1 MLDLESIAEEFGTP
15 TYVLDVDKAVE
26 NFLLLEEHLKCDHV
40 IAYAYKANSEPAL
53 VKALTREGAGATVP
67 SSFGIKLAEWAG
79 VPPDKTVL
87 VGPSPS
93 PQDLKEAVRYGATI
107 SLESESEGRALRR
120 LGGKFMVR
128 INPGLEVGG
137 HRSLATGAKW
147 SKFGLPPRRAL
158 ALLRELKGSLEALGF
173 HMHIGSQIMDVKP
186 YDMALK
192 MMAQLLSEE
201 QVPIID
207 IGGGL
212 GVPYEDGKPFPIEE
226 FSKIVC
232 TFAEEMGVTVFLETG
247 RFIVANAG
255 YLLTRVNYVKEVDNV
270 TWALVDAGMNDFL
283 RVALYG
289 ARHRIIKLNGE
300 GKLKKYKVAGPV
312 CESADEFGEHEL
324 PEVKEGDYLAILDV
338 GAYGFSMASRYNLR
352 PLPAVV
358 GVING
363 QVKLLRRRETFEEAI
378 FPP

>member
-1 MLDLESIAEEFGTP
+1 MIDLKSIAEEFGTP

-26 NFLLLEEHLKCDHV
+26 NFLLLDGHLNCDHV

-53 VKALTREGAGATVP
+53 VKALTKVGAGATVP
-67 SSFGIKLAEWAG
+67 SSFGVRLAEWAG
-79 VPPDKTVL
+79 VPPEKVVL

-93 PQDLKEAVRYGATI
+93 PQDLKEAVRYGVTV
-107 SLESESEGRALRR
+107 SLESESEGRALAR
-120 LGGKFMVR
+120 LGGRFMVR
-128 INPGLEVGG
+128 VNPGLEVGA
-137 HRSLATGAKW
+137 HRSLATGASW
-147 SKFGLPPRRAL
+147 SKFGLPPKRAL
-158 ALLRELKGSLEALGF
+158 KLLRELKGSLEAVGF
-173 HMHIGSQIMDVKP
+173 HMHIGSQIMEVEP
-186 YDMALK
+186 YDLALGI
-192 MMAQLLSEE
+192 MAQLLREE
-201 QVPIID
+201 RVPVID

-212 GVPYEDGKPFPIEE
+212 GVPYDGGKGFPLED
-226 FSKIVC
+226 FSTIVC
-232 TFAEEMGVTVFLETG
+232 TFSEVMGVTLFLETG

-255 YLLTRVNYVKEVDNV
+255 YLLTRVNYVKEVGNI
-270 TWALVDAGMNDFL
+270 TWALVDAGMNDFI

-289 ARHRIIKLNGE
+289 ARHRIINLDGE
-300 GKLKKYKVAGPV
+300 GEVKKYRVAGPV
-312 CESADEFGEHEL
+312 CETADEFGEHEL

-358 GVING
+358 GIING

>member
-1 MLDLESIAEEFGTP
+1 
-15 TYVLDVDKAVE
+15 
-26 NFLLLEEHLKCDHV
+26 
-40 IAYAYKANSEPAL
+40 
-53 VKALTREGAGATVP
+53 
-67 SSFGIKLAEWAG
+67 
-79 VPPDKTVL
+79 
-87 VGPSPS
+87 
-93 PQDLKEAVRYGATI
+93 
-107 SLESESEGRALRR
+107 
-120 LGGKFMVR
+120 MVR
-128 INPGLEVGG
+128 VNPGLEVGG
-137 HRSLATGAKW
+137 HRSLATGARW

-158 ALLRELKGSLEALGF
+158 TLLRELKGSLEAVGF

-186 YDMALK
+186 YDLALSIMAR
-192 MMAQLLSEE
+192 LLREE
-201 QVPIID
+201 RVPVID

-212 GVPYEDGKPFPIEE
+212 GVPYEGGRPFPLKE
-226 FSKIVC
+226 FSSIVC
-232 TFAEEMGVTVFLETG
+232 AFAESTGVILFLETG

-255 YLLTRVNYVKEVDNV
+255 YLLTRVNYVKEVDST

-289 ARHRIIKLNGE
+289 AKHRIINLDERGRTR
-300 GKLKKYKVAGPV
+300 KYRVAGPV
-312 CESADEFGEHEL
+312 CETADEFGEHEL

-363 QVKLLRRRETFEEAI
+363 QVRLLRRRETFKEAI